1 MLFVFLGVPGIIT
14 VVWVVCNSQMNE
26 DKCWKNSFELS
37 IAWIVLAP
45 IVTALT
51 VSICFAAFNYRKRIL
66 IVRVS
71 LQD

>member
-1 MLFVFLGVPGIIT
+1 MLFVFPGVPGIIT

-51 VSICFAAFNYRKRIL
+51 VFLCVSPHLTIENVL
-66 IVRVS
+66 IVS